1 MKLFALNI
9 ALLLPFHIHAQTTAA
24 DSLNGKVDTAHLI
37 FCGGIE
43 NDLPVGISD
52 KFFMDT
58 TGSDYI
64 YAYYSQSEPLM
75 MKQVLM
81 EIRPGN
87 DSIMQAFMIK
97 PKWRYTFL
105 KCYFPS
111 SGNYRVRLYDEKK
124 NILAEGK
131 VTIADW

>member
-1 MKLFALNI
+1 MKPLALNI
-9 ALLLPFHIHAQTTAA
+9 ALLLPFYIHAQTAVA
-24 DSLNGKVDTAHLI
+24 DSLNGKVDAAQLI

-43 NDLPVGISD
+43 NDLPVGASD
-52 KFFMDT
+52 KFFIDT
-58 TGSDYI
+58 AGNVHI

-97 PKWRYTFL
+97 PKWKYTFL
-105 KCYFPS
+105 KCHFPS
-111 SGNYRVRLYDEKK
+111 SGDYRVRLYDEKK

-131 VTIADW
+131 VTIVKW